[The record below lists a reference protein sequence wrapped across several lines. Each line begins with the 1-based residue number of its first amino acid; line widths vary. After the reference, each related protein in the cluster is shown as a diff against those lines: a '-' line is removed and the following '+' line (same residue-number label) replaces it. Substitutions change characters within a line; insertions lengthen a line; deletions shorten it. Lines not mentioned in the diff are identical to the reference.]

1 MRYETLLSEVL
12 ADGEKRTDRTGVGT
26 RSLFGRS
33 LSYSLEQQRVALVDT
48 KKVAWKTALRELL
61 WMIRGETNVAGLGP
75 AATIW
80 SAWADS
86 NGDLGP
92 VYGSQ
97 WRGTTRSSWF
107 RHDQLLAT
115 ERLLR
120 DAPDTRRAVM
130 STWNVADLDE
140 MALQPCPVLW
150 QFSVREG
157 GLELAVFQRSADMFL
172 GVPFDLFEASV
183 LAHLMAD
190 RLGIK
195 ASRLHWF
202 AGDVH
207 IYENHVEQVRTQLVR
222 PPGEVGPQITL
233 PGAGWEWDS
242 LEVDDFSVLGYYPWP
257 ALHGEVAV

>member
-48 KKVAWKTALRELL
+48 KKVAWRTALRELL

-97 WRGTTRSSWF
+97 W
-107 RHDQLLAT
+107 
-115 ERLLR
+115 
-120 DAPDTRRAVM
+120 
-130 STWNVADLDE
+130 
-140 MALQPCPVLW
+140 
-150 QFSVREG
+150 
-157 GLELAVFQRSADMFL
+157 
-172 GVPFDLFEASV
+172 
-183 LAHLMAD
+183 
-190 RLGIK
+190 
-195 ASRLHWF
+195 
-202 AGDVH
+202 
-207 IYENHVEQVRTQLVR
+207 
-222 PPGEVGPQITL
+222 
-233 PGAGWEWDS
+233 
-242 LEVDDFSVLGYYPWP
+242 
-257 ALHGEVAV
+257 